1 VRCFYTF
8 KRISA
13 HHVKF
18 TSILQ
23 AQMDVNTVL
32 GLAGAIAARAS
43 YDARRTLTA
52 AANTARPN
60 MLLTSKSSAT
70 AAANST
76 YNEGNI
82 TVTAAEAGA
91 TLIDLQLGMTLLQL
105 GINPFE
111 DGSSAPQL
119 LRSFKN
125 FDNEVSHPL
134 CLLLYLSLAH
144 SQYARCSQPV

>member
-1 VRCFYTF
+1 MYLCTCSGALIIHVELVLFYMYYLQIL
-8 KRISA
+8 K
-13 HHVKF
+13 
-18 TSILQ
+18 LQ

-70 AAANST
+70 TNTNSSSVS
-76 YNEGNI
+76 NSDI

-125 FDNEVSHPL
+125 FDNEVSH
-134 CLLLYLSLAH
+134 SF
-144 SQYARCSQPV
+144 

>member
-1 VRCFYTF
+1 
-8 KRISA
+8 
-13 HHVKF
+13 
-18 TSILQ
+18 
-23 AQMDVNTVL
+23 MDVNTVL
-32 GLAGAIAARAS
+32 GLAGVIAARAS

-60 MLLTSKSSAT
+60 MLLTSKSSASA

-76 YNEGNI
+76 HSSAGSNI

-125 FDNEVSHPL
+125 FDNEVSH
-134 CLLLYLSLAH
+134 SLVIITIILIFSAFAVCKVH
-144 SQYARCSQPV
+144 STCVHHHCFNVQ

>member
-1 VRCFYTF
+1 
-8 KRISA
+8 
-13 HHVKF
+13 
-18 TSILQ
+18 
-23 AQMDVNTVL
+23 MDVNTVL

-60 MLLTSKSSAT
+60 MLLTSKSSASAT
-70 AAANST
+70 AAAAADST
-76 YNEGNI
+76 YSSAGSNI

-125 FDNEVSHPL
+125 FDNE
-134 CLLLYLSLAH
+134 
-144 SQYARCSQPV
+144 